1 MDAQK
6 QTKCTFSSYVE
17 GGERRERRVYEMRE
31 GMAHTARSRN
41 IRRGRSGWFP
51 QAGYFIMLM
60 LAILGFS
67 LVFAL
72 KLASGDEAVAT
83 FNAMLGAAG
92 DETGDETGDEQLGR
106 LRFVQFPGLLTV
118 FAPSDSPVMPVKS
131 EQSIVDDSL
140 TARIYALPGTE
151 AVSAL
156 DGTVRSIDEYGTG
169 EAFYKGG
176 SVTIAHSGGVEITY
190 YGLAPIS
197 VERGQPVLQRTVL
210 GLLAGDTLFI
220 RVMRNGRPV
229 DPLEF
234 LGVKARLG

>member
-1 MDAQK
+1 MNAQK
-6 QTKCTFSSYVE
+6 QTKCTFSSYVD
-17 GGERRERRVYEMRE
+17 GGERGERRVYEMR
-31 GMAHTARSRN
+31 GGVARAARSGNRK
-41 IRRGRSGWFP
+41 RRTGFFP

-83 FNAMLGAAG
+83 FNVMLGAAG
-92 DETGDETGDEQLGR
+92 DETVDETGDEQLGR

-118 FAPSDSPVMPVKS
+118 FAPSDSPVMPIKS

-140 TARIYALPGTE
+140 TARIYATPGTE

-156 DGTVRSIDEYGTG
+156 DGTVRAIDEYGTG

-176 SVTIAHSGGVEITY
+176 SVTVAHSDGVEITY

-220 RVMRNGRPV
+220 RVTRNGRPV

-234 LGVKARLG
+234 LGVKARIG